1 MELKDAIRKRRM
13 IRQYD
18 PDRQVPPEVL
28 AEIAKLSLRAPSA
41 GFSQGWDFVVLQ
53 GAERD
58 PFWAAMASENWPG
71 SWLAGVRNAPTL
83 VVCLSDKSTY
93 LKRYQEKDKPFQDGE
108 EKHWPVFYW
117 DVDTGMA
124 AMLMLLLAVDADLGA
139 LFFGVQVEDL
149 PAVRSALAI
158 PEDRNIVGVVAL
170 GYSAEE
176 KPTGSPRKRARRGVD
191 EVFHSGRFGEPFT
204 PAS

>member
-1 MELKDAIRKRRM
+1 M
-13 IRQYD
+13 IRRYD
-18 PDRQVPPEVL
+18 PDRQVPADVL
-28 AEIAKLSLRAPSA
+28 RRIAELSLRAPSA

-53 GAERD
+53 GDERD

-71 SWLAGVRNAPTL
+71 SWLEGVRNAPTL
-83 VVCLSDKSTY
+83 IVCLSDKSTY
-93 LKRYQEKDKPFQDGE
+93 LTRYQEKDKPFQDGE

-149 PAVRSALAI
+149 PGVRDALAI
-158 PEDRNIVGVVAL
+158 PQDRNLVGVVAL

-176 KPTGSPRKRARRGVD
+176 KRSGSTRKRARRGVD
-191 EVFHSGRFGEPFT
+191 EVFHSGRFGEDFD
-204 PAS
+204 PAQLT